1 MPDTPSSAPQ
11 DASPKD
17 RMLSAI
23 SFFIL
28 LCLRFPSISDT
39 LPDDEGRSD
48 GGDGE
53 ELIWSETDVFPDNV
67 DGCGDY
73 CGPQFSGFQFINHNF
88 KVNL

>member
-28 LCLRFPSISDT
+28 LGLRFPGISDT
-39 LPDDEGRSD
+39 LPDNEGRSD

-53 ELIWSETDVFPDNV
+53 ELIWSEADVGAHD
-67 DGCGDY
+67 
-73 CGPQFSGFQFINHNF
+73 
-88 KVNL
+88 VNGGGKNSSP